1 MTNKDDEKS
10 VNDHYTSASR
20 IPAHA
25 QTLVFDICRGTH
37 PKSFASNADL
47 CWDGGLFRPGRTS
60 ARPVLPRRN
69 ATVSRRAAAAL
80 ILFYVINLGSAA
92 EISSIQAEANPA
104 SWFSLDW
111 LTGSRR
117 QGGADDGGNASTA
130 KNVSDPIV
138 PYIAGYKL
146 SFFCLLISACAIFGL
161 LVPAFAWK
169 SKRLFCSSGND

>member
-1 MTNKDDEKS
+1 MTDKDDEKS

-20 IPAHA
+20 IHAHD
-25 QTLVFDICRGTH
+25 QTLVFDICAGTH
-37 PKSFASNADL
+37 PKSFASNPDL
-47 CWDGGLFRPGRTS
+47 CWNGGLFRPGLT
-60 ARPVLPRRN
+60 RPALPRAN

-117 QGGADDGGNASTA
+117 QVAASDVQNASTA

-146 SFFCLLISACAIFGL
+146 SSFCLLIPACAIFWSSC
-161 LVPAFAWK
+161 PC
-169 SKRLFCSSGND
+169 FCLRQMS